1 MEKTSKPVLLPTGA
15 KKLETNRRKAQK
27 ELDDYSSDLFEE
39 CVDLDMNDKLYFIK
53 GKKEEYTNKLEL
65 AKRELE
71 NKYNL
76 EKFTLIKGQ
85 WEYDDILDWK
95 SNEVK
100 FTETVDITDEI
111 DLIEKAFEIGVK
123 LTSNLEIEKLQ
134 KKIEKAEKTL
144 EKDKQK
150 LIKLLQ

>member
-15 KKLETNRRKAQK
+15 KKLETNRKKAQK

-39 CVDLDMNDKLYFIK
+39 CVDLDINNKFYFIK

-100 FTETVDITDEI
+100 FTETVDIKDEI

-123 LTSNLEIEKLQ
+123 LRSNLEIEKLQ